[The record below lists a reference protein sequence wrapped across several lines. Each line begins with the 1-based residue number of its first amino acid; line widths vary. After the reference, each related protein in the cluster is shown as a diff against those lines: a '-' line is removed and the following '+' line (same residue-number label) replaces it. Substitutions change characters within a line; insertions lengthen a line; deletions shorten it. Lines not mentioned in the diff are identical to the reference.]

1 MAVVNFYHCLLPLSS
16 TIVTDLEGNYWQQG
30 LNQYFEKKMSYSSG
44 YYKDNFLGL

>member
-1 MAVVNFYHCLLPLSS
+1 MAVVNFYHCLW
-16 TIVTDLEGNYWQQG
+16 VTDLEGNYWQQG